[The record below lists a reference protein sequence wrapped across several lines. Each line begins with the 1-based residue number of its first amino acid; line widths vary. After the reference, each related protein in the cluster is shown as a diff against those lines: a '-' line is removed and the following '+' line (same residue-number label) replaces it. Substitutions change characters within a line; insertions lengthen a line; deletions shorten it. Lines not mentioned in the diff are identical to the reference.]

1 MKIAFIGTGNV
12 ATSLRA
18 AFVAAGASVIGD
30 YNSKSNLGEI
40 TQFAD
45 VYIYAVKDD
54 VLASVVSQVH
64 VPRSAL
70 HLHTAGSMTI
80 DVFGEDKPHCG
91 VFYPFQTF
99 TKSRLVDMS
108 KVPIFVEARGIDD
121 IAAIYSLAQS
131 ISTYIYE
138 ADAAVRAKLHLAGV
152 FANNFT
158 NCMYGLAQDILRGTG
173 LPSQVLYPLME
184 ETLAKA
190 EVMTSKDA
198 QTGPARRGD
207 QVVMQKHLDLLSK
220 HMSGDVQELYKLIS
234 KVIGDCK

>member
-18 AFVAAGASVIGD
+18 AFVAAGASIVGD
-30 YNSKSNLGEI
+30 YNSKSDLSAIAQN
-40 TQFAD
+40 AD
-45 VYIYAVKDD
+45 VYIYAVRDD

-70 HLHTAGSMTI
+70 HLHTAGSMTM
-80 DVFGEDKPHCG
+80 DVFGDDKPHCG

-99 TKSRLVDMS
+99 TKSRLVEMS
-108 KVPIFVEARGIDD
+108 KVPIFIEARGIDD
-121 IAAIYSLAQS
+121 VVAIYSLAQS

-138 ADAAVRAKLHLAGV
+138 ADASTRAKLHLAGV

-158 NCMYGLAQDILRGTG
+158 NTMYGLAQDIIRGTG
-173 LPSQVLYPLME
+173 IPGQVLYPLME

-190 EVMTSKDA
+190 EVMPAKDA
-198 QTGPARRGD
+198 QTGPAKRGD
-207 QVVMQKHLDLLSK
+207 KAIMQKHLELLTK
-220 HMSGDVQELYKLIS
+220 NMSTDVQELYKLIS
-234 KVIGDCK
+234 KIISNS